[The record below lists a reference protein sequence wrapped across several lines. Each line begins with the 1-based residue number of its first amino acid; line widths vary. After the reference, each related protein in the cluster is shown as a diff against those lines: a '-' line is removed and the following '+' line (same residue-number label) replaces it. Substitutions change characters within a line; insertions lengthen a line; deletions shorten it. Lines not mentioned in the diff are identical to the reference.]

1 MRISGH
7 GVNLGRSGEEIMHSR
22 DRTDFGRCSID
33 GEDEREDDCEKYGRV
48 RANCQTVNILM
59 EIQSSGLT
67 NHIAT

>member
-1 MRISGH
+1 
-7 GVNLGRSGEEIMHSR
+7 MHSR
-22 DRTDFGRCSID
+22 DRTDFGGCSID
-33 GEDEREDDCEKYGRV
+33 GEYEREDDCEKYGRV